1 MPHRP
6 NQFWLTVVKP
16 YYKNNSSE
24 PLQDIP
30 EDILENVLENALED
44 IPEDVLKENHN

>member
-30 EDILENVLENALED
+30 EDILKDILENVLKD
-44 IPEDVLKENHN
+44 ILKDILKENHD